1 MAKIYNPVGWEDGEI
16 INPAIADLTT
26 GIVTPAEVSGTTPV
40 NAENLKHMDE
50 AIKQLYDEGASSKD
64 IYIGND
70 NPPEDTKIW
79 INNDEISPAH
89 SEVVN
94 SLDGNETTKAPS
106 VQAVN
111 NRFSYSTEEKV
122 IGTWINGKLL
132 YRKTIKGTVSKA
144 GSGVIIGTISNLDVV
159 TKKYGEGLAANTYWT
174 ELDFKHSDTI
184 YSIIQANKNNGQLIA
199 VFGTG
204 FLNYPFHLTIEYTKT
219 TDTATNTAEA
229 INDEPISEEVTI

>member
-1 MAKIYNPVGWEDGEI
+1 MRIRKIESVTATSGN
-16 INPAIADLTT
+16 
-26 GIVTPAEVSGTTPV
+26 IVDSLNG
-40 NAENLKHMDE
+40 
-50 AIKQLYDEGASSKD
+50 SSKTD
-64 IYIGND
+64 
-70 NPPEDTKIW
+70 
-79 INNDEISPAH
+79 
-89 SEVVN
+89 
-94 SLDGNETTKAPS
+94 APS
-106 VQAVN
+106 VDAVN
-111 NRFSYSTEEKV
+111 NKFKEISTYSTEEKV
-122 IGTWINGKLL
+122 IGTWINGKPL

-219 TDTATNTAEA
+219 TDSATNT
-229 INDEPISEEVTI
+229 INEEPISDGATI